1 MIEQE
6 LSMAKDKSLAGA
18 LAAMRRAARV
28 ARELAVRT
36 GTAIIVLRDGK
47 LVRVSADELRAQGYR

>member
-1 MIEQE
+1 MTQQVLEAVKPKE
-6 LSMAKDKSLAGA
+6 SEAE
-18 LAAMRRAARV
+18 LAALRRAARA

-47 LVRVSADELRAQGYR
+47 IVRVSADELRKQGYK

>member
-1 MIEQE
+1 MTQQVLEAVKPKESEAE
-6 LSMAKDKSLAGA
+6 LEA
-18 LAAMRRAARV
+18 LRRAARA

-47 LVRVSADELRAQGYR
+47 LVRVSADELRKQGYK

>member
-1 MIEQE
+1 MTEQE
-6 LSMAKDKSLAGA
+6 LSKAKDESLNGE
-18 LAAMRRAARV
+18 LAALRRAARA

-47 LVRVSADELRAQGYR
+47 VVRVTADELRKLGCK

>member
-1 MIEQE
+1 MTQQVLEAVKPKESEAE
-6 LSMAKDKSLAGA
+6 LEA
-18 LAAMRRAARV
+18 LRRAARA

-47 LVRVSADELRAQGYR
+47 IVRVSADELRKQGYK